1 MGHVPIHDSPGRL
14 SATLR
19 EVSGALAGD
28 TVSLRQLLAL
38 IGEEGMLLVCAVLTL
53 PFLIPVSI
61 PGVSTVFG
69 LAIVLFSV
77 GVTINRV
84 PWLPAAILDRQLPA
98 PALRQTFTKASGV
111 VTRVE
116 GVLRPR
122 LLAVSGS
129 GGARVLHGL
138 GLILG
143 GLLLMAP
150 FGFVPFSNTLPALA
164 ILFLSL
170 GLLERDGWLLVA
182 GHVMNVATIVYFSV
196 LVAGALA
203 AGQGLLGLM
212 G

>member
-1 MGHVPIHDSPGRL
+1 MTHLKVSDSSGQL
-14 SATLR
+14 SETLR
-19 EVSGALAGD
+19 GLAAALTGD
-28 TVSLRQLLAL
+28 TISLRDLLKV
-38 IGEEGMLLVCAVLTL
+38 IGEQGMLIVCAVLTL

-69 LAIVLFSV
+69 SAIVLFSIGITV
-77 GVTINRV
+77 NRV
-84 PWLPAAILDRQLPA
+84 PWLPARILDRALPTA
-98 PALRQTFTKASGV
+98 KLREAFERSARMVSRIEGLVRPRWEFVSRTSALRVVHGV
-111 VTRVE
+111 
-116 GVLRPR
+116 
-122 LLAVSGS
+122 
-129 GGARVLHGL
+129 

-143 GLLLMAP
+143 GVLLMVP